1 MPDGYRHKRL
11 YGEYIVSIC
20 MVLNKDNIDK
30 SMLTEYFRANQLFDW
45 ASNYLYREFP
55 EVARWWPGAKKWTA
69 RQQRVQVGR
78 IVSAHPEEGERY
90 YLRVLLNHVRGAT
103 SFESLRTY
111 DDNSIDECLTEAS
124 GFHMPPSLR
133 RLFTMILDFCEPT
146 DVVGLWD
153 KHLEAMSDDFYR
165 THSNSHVVE
174 QLVLMDIRDMLQTMG
189 KDIRL
194 FPLPAIKDEHDN
206 MADVVRE
213 IFEKMSILEDL
224 EAEFVVSSL
233 NHEQRHAYD
242 VILSSMENISGG
254 VFFVDG
260 LGGTGKT
267 ILYKA
272 LLATVR
278 RSGKIAIATAT
289 SGVAASIMPGGRTAH
304 SRFKIPLNIKE
315 GDVRRFTKQSGTS
328 KMLRRSSLILWD
340 EATTTKRQAIEALDK
355 RMRDIMDRPD
365 LPFGGKTVVFGGD
378 FRQVL
383 SVVRKGTRAQ
393 IINSTLHRSSLWDS
407 MQHLRL
413 VRNMRAQSDQWFSNY
428 LLRIGNG
435 IEETCNDAN

>member
-1 MPDGYRHKRL
+1 
-11 YGEYIVSIC
+11 
-20 MVLNKDNIDK
+20 
-30 SMLTEYFRANQLFDW
+30 
-45 ASNYLYREFP
+45 
-55 EVARWWPGAKKWTA
+55 
-69 RQQRVQVGR
+69 
-78 IVSAHPEEGERY
+78 
-90 YLRVLLNHVRGAT
+90 
-103 SFESLRTY
+103 
-111 DDNSIDECLTEAS
+111 
-124 GFHMPPSLR
+124 MPPSLR

-435 IEETCNDAN
+435 IEETCNDDNVRLPDEICIPYTGEDDDVDRLIEEIFPSLETNMHNRDYITSRAIL